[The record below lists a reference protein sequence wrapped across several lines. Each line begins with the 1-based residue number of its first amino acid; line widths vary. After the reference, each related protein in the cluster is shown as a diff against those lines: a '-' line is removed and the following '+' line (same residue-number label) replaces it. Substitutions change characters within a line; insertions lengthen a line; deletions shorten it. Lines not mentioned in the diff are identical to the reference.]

1 MEIHDILTRIHHVKI
16 EKLKTGYTHHSTMKA
31 EIKNL
36 IDRGTYRKLPLFEG
50 ELPENSYA
58 QIVEVKPG
66 QTVGKHYHLR
76 QYELFYIMSGEARL
90 GIGETE
96 YLARPGDIFLVKP
109 KTVHWVVNERDEPF
123 RLFVVKLN
131 YRGDDSV
138 WLEK

>member
-1 MEIHDILTRIHHVKI
+1 
-16 EKLKTGYTHHSTMKA
+16 MKA

-50 ELPENSYA
+50 ELPEGSYA

-66 QTVGKHYHLR
+66 QAVKKHYHLH

-109 KTVHWVVNERDEPF
+109 KTVHWVINEKDEPF

-131 YRGDDSV
+131 YKGDDSV
-138 WLEK
+138 WLEE

>member
-1 MEIHDILTRIHHVKI
+1 
-16 EKLKTGYTHHSTMKA
+16 MKA

-50 ELPENSYA
+50 ELPEGSYA
-58 QIVEVKPG
+58 QIVEIKPK
-66 QTVGKHYHLR
+66 QTVGKHYHLH

-90 GIGETE
+90 GIGDAE
-96 YLARPGDIFLVKP
+96 YLAKPGDIFLVRP
-109 KTVHWVVNERDEPF
+109 RTVHWVINERDEPF